1 MTTDRVALL
10 RAIEN
15 LPPGYRLMII
25 LHDIHGY
32 EHQEI
37 AEIFGCT
44 TGNTKSQLHKARLR
58 LRSVIGYPNNK
69 GTSANRKRSQRSP
82 TSSGKVIEMP
92 QSLKRAA

>member
-1 MTTDRVALL
+1 MALL

-15 LPPGYRLMII
+15 LPPGYRLMLI

-44 TGNTKSQLHKARLR
+44 TGNTKSQLHKAEAGLR
-58 LRSVIGYPNNK
+58 AVIGRPNDETVS
-69 GTSANRKRSQRSP
+69 TSRKSFAAQAGQYGQRDRDA
-82 TSSGKVIEMP
+82 
-92 QSLKRAA
+92 QRLKPRRVTAD